1 MAASSSSSSSSTT
14 TDKPTTLNGHYVMV
28 CHSQWRGIFF
38 VEPTMTNRVFKQ
50 MIAKFVNEYGAA
62 HPHMGIKRMID
73 EDSFELRQEKILD
86 VPLKDSDL
94 VEAWSFIIPS
104 VVMVVRNKN
113 GDLKPIKLAQYAPPL
128 FMPSEEFKELEQI
141 CKAEVEQMHK
151 GIVIE

>member
-1 MAASSSSSSSSTT
+1 MAASSSSSTTT
-14 TDKPTTLNGHYVMV
+14 TDKPTLKGHYIMV
-28 CHSQWRGIFF
+28 CHRQWRGMFF

-50 MIAKFVNEYGAA
+50 TIAEFVNEYGAA
-62 HPHMGIKRMID
+62 HPHMGITRTID

-104 VVMVVRNKN
+104 VVMVVRDEN
-113 GDLKPIKLAQYAPPL
+113 GDLEPIELAQYAPPL
-128 FMPSEEFKELEQI
+128 FMPADAFKELEEI

>member
-1 MAASSSSSSSSTT
+1 
-14 TDKPTTLNGHYVMV
+14 MV
-28 CHSQWRGIFF
+28 CHKQWRGIFF

-50 MIAKFVNEYGAA
+50 TIAKFINDYGAA
-62 HPHMGIKRMID
+62 HPQMGIKRMID

-104 VVMVVRNKN
+104 VVMVVRNEN
-113 GDLKPIKLAQYAPPL
+113 GDFEPIELASYAPPL
-128 FMPSEEFKELEQI
+128 FMRSEEFKELEQI